1 MLIQHVRQAYV
12 TGGSVPHHGSVI
24 RASIRI
30 KVKCS
35 LQVLV

>member
-1 MLIQHVRQAYV
+1 MLIHVRQAYV

-35 LQVLV
+35 LQVLA

>member
-1 MLIQHVRQAYV
+1 MLIHVRQAYV
-12 TGGSVPHHGSVI
+12 TGGNVPHHGSVI

-35 LQVLV
+35 LQVLA